1 MIVALINGG
10 NDLIA
15 THFDLSI
22 NQIMWGTRIGIFV
35 LPPLAFVI
43 TKRLCLSLQRADREL
58 VLHGRETGRLLRL
71 PSGEFVEVHEP
82 ISPEKAY
89 LLTSHEQ
96 LPALDLP
103 TEDAR
108 GVKRAGAIRN
118 KIRSRM
124 SVAHSEAVPKVSTED
139 LKEIENH

>member
-1 MIVALINGG
+1 
-10 NDLIA
+10 
-15 THFDLSI
+15 
-22 NQIMWGTRIGIFV
+22 
-35 LPPLAFVI
+35 
-43 TKRLCLSLQRADREL
+43 
-58 VLHGRETGRLLRL
+58 
-71 PSGEFVEVHEP
+71 
-82 ISPEKAY
+82 
-89 LLTSHEQ
+89 LTSHEQ

-139 LKEIENH
+139 LKEIDSH

>member
-1 MIVALINGG
+1 
-10 NDLIA
+10 
-15 THFDLSI
+15 
-22 NQIMWGTRIGIFV
+22 MWGTRVGILV

-71 PSGEFVEVHEP
+71 PHGEFVEVHEP

-96 LPALDLP
+96 APALELP
-103 TEDAR
+103 EVDGR

-118 KIRSRM
+118 KLRSRM
-124 SVAHSEAVPKVSTED
+124 SVAHAEAVPKVSVDD
-139 LKEIENH
+139 LKEIESH